1 MKRVKPT
8 TPGRRGMTFPDY
20 TILTKK
26 KPEKGL
32 LVSQKNKAG
41 RGAGGRITVRS
52 RGGGNKKL
60 YRVID
65 FGQKKLNIP
74 GKVVSIEYDPY
85 RSGFIALVQYRD
97 GDKKYILS
105 PKDLKVNQ
113 NIIISEKAEPEIGNR
128 MKMKNIPVGTIIYS
142 IEIEQGHGGS
152 LVRGA
157 GTGAQILSHDEKY
170 TLLKMPSKEVRK
182 VLGECFASIGMVSKP
197 EHRFVVIGKAGRKRN
212 MGRRPHVRGSA
223 MNARDHPHGGGE
235 GRAGIG
241 LKYSKTPWGKPARG
255 VKTRSK
261 KWTDKLILRK
271 RKSKK

>member
-26 KPEKGL
+26 KPEKSL
-32 LVSQKNKAG
+32 LVSKKQQAG

-60 YRVID
+60 YRIID

-74 GKVVSIEYDPY
+74 GKVASIEYDPN

-97 GDKKYILS
+97 GDKRYILS
-105 PKDLKVNQ
+105 PKDLKIGH
-113 NIIISEKAEPEIGNR
+113 NIIISDKSELEIGSR
-128 MKMKNIPVGTIIYS
+128 MKMKNIPVGTIIHN
-142 IEIEQGHGGS
+142 IEIEQGCGGS
-152 LVRGA
+152 LVRSA
-157 GTGAQILSHDEKY
+157 GSGAQILSHDEKH
-170 TLLKMPSKEVRK
+170 TLLKMPSREVRK

-197 EHRFVVIGKAGRKRN
+197 EHRFVVLGKAGRKRAL
-212 MGRRPHVRGSA
+212 GRRPHVRGSA
-223 MNARDHPHGGGE
+223 MNACDHPHGGGE

-241 LKYSKTPWGKPARG
+241 LKYPKTPWGKPARG
-255 VKTRSK
+255 VKTRRK
-261 KWTDKLILRK
+261 KWTDKLILKK